1 LTKQYGEALDKENLM
16 MIGIDISI
24 REANLQDSQA
34 IANILHEVGWY
45 DQFQAV
51 SPEDAQARIAERIAR
66 CTQEGT
72 NTIFV
77 AERLDEVVG
86 YVSAHWY
93 PHLAQGYDGYV
104 SELFVHPAETG
115 HGIGGRLLAAV
126 DAEARKRGCTR
137 LILMNRRIRESY
149 QRGFYSK
156 HGWHELSDAAFFT
169 RKIS

>member
-1 LTKQYGEALDKENLM
+1 MKERPI

-24 REANLQDSQA
+24 REANLEDSRA
-34 IANILHEVGWY
+34 IAHILQEVGWF
-45 DQFQAV
+45 DQFKTVSLEQAQ
-51 SPEDAQARIAERIAR
+51 DRIAERIAR

-77 AERLDEVVG
+77 AERMQEVVG
-86 YVSAHWY
+86 YASVHWY
-93 PHLAQGYDGYV
+93 PHLALGYDGYV
-104 SELFVHPAETG
+104 SELFVLPAETG
-115 HGIGGRLLAAV
+115 HGIGGRLLSSV
-126 DAEARKRGCTR
+126 DVEAHKRGCTR

-156 HGWHELSDAAFFT
+156 QGWHELPDAAFFT